1 MNNGFIKRIFAF
13 LIDIFI
19 VNIIVGMIVAFIPT
33 NDNVQ
38 KLNEEVL
45 NITEQY
51 TSGEIDDS
59 TYLSLVYDTEYDLK
73 KETIPNSL
81 ISLVVCLLYF
91 VVLPFYN
98 KGKTVGKMLNNI
110 RVVKS
115 NGSTLEMNDL
125 VIRAF
130 INNGIFISLLELVLL
145 LCLKN
150 HKIMVTIS
158 IMLTYMQMFI
168 LLISTIMIIF
178 TKKKQGLHGIIS
190 KTEVVEG

>member
-158 IMLTYMQMFI
+158 IILTYMQMFI